1 MPSQVLPTMSTDGWV
16 DSPTV
21 KADRLFAHFLVSEY
35 SQTALYA
42 GNVSSLPYL
51 IQKNKEAPLSTA
63 NDIKTTLEVY
73 FSRYYDQVEVEC
85 SWIDVEPDGG
95 KAEIQIYASLIDSD
109 GISIS
114 LGKAVSIVDSKV
126 QKVATLN
133 N

>member
-35 SQTALYA
+35 SQTALYT
-42 GNVSSLPYL
+42 GNVSSLAYL
-51 IQKNKEAPLSTA
+51 IQKNKEAPMSTA
-63 NDIKTTLEVY
+63 NEIKTALNVY
-73 FSRYYDQVEVEC
+73 FSRYYDQVEVDC
-85 SWIDVEPDGG
+85 NWTDVDPEGG

-114 LGKAVSIVDSKV
+114 LGRAISIVDSKV
-126 QKVATLN
+126 QKVAALN